1 MWSGIQR
8 VFYGV
13 NSADVERIT
22 GFDDGFD
29 NSFFKELKDKGMH
42 VSGGIEQKL
51 GEEILVF
58 FVKTQGHKYVQDKVQ
73 DTKDVQNQN
82 TTKTAVKEDSL
93 KLQDQTQNSMQNSSQ
108 VSVGETATPSNEVVP
123 HKHKDLGQDAQ
134 KADVSNKEYSIVS
147 DLQDVLDVA
156 VENDQE
162 TDTEQVM

>member
-1 MWSGIQR
+1 M
-8 VFYGV
+8 
-13 NSADVERIT
+13 
-22 GFDDGFD
+22 
-29 NSFFKELKDKGMH
+29 
-42 VSGGIEQKL
+42 
-51 GEEILVF
+51 
-58 FVKTQGHKYVQDKVQ
+58 
-73 DTKDVQNQN
+73 QNQN

-123 HKHKDLGQDAQ
+123 HKHKDLGQDTQ
-134 KADVSNKEYSIVS
+134 KADVSNKEDSIVS